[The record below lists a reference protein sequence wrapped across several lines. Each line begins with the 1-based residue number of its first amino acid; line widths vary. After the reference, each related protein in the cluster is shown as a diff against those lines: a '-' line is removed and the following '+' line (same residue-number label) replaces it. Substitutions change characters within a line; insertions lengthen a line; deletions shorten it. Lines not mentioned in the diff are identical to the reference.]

1 MSDPRV
7 KYRPPNWP
15 DKLLGWFCHE
25 EHVEILRGDL
35 YELYQERR
43 QNGTKFWA
51 DLRFCLEV
59 LDLFRPFA
67 LKKKKHQETN
77 DIAMLKNYI
86 KITRRTFTRQKV
98 YSLLNVS
105 GLSIGLAC
113 FILIFLYVRDELSY
127 DRFHP
132 GAERIYR
139 VIEHFESDG
148 VGEHSA
154 SLPFPAGPTL
164 VNDFPRQVEH
174 VVRLFNFQSPTLAL
188 ANKDADKAFNESR
201 VFFADSTFFDVF
213 DFQLEAGDKATALDE
228 PNTILIT
235 RSMARKYFNG
245 EDPMGKFLEFQG
257 TQNVLVT
264 GVLEDAPLNAH
275 FQFDFIVSFSTLK
288 HWYNGDYPR
297 SWYWNPCW
305 TYVVLEENT
314 TKEGLEAQLPAFV
327 QKYFHE
333 FIRDEVTLELQ
344 PLVDIHLHST
354 LDYEIQANSDVKNI
368 YIFSAVALF
377 VLVIAAINFIN
388 LSTARANK
396 RAKEVGV
403 RKSLG
408 SRKSQLITQF
418 VFESV
423 LLTFLAVLIAVG
435 LVISVLPEFNQ
446 LTGRSL
452 DLDVLLDPRFLT
464 GFVILA
470 LTVGLMSG
478 FYPAFVLSSFKT
490 TLVLKNA
497 HLKTSGL
504 SFRRVLVILQFTISI
519 VLIIGTIVAIE
530 QLKYLQNKD
539 LGFDQENILMVPV
552 IRSTMGDHYE
562 TFKTKALQST
572 SIKSITA
579 VEEVVGAKHQVGN
592 YQFEGMERSKPI
604 PRFFVL
610 HDFTKTMDVELI
622 AGRDYDRS
630 VVTDDSLALVVNETL
645 VKSMGWGSAEE
656 AVNKRFYFR
665 NRLEGKII
673 GVVRDYNFVSKHNPI
688 GPLVLPLNTR
698 PRAFDLFIKYLAVKV
713 DGNNLQ
719 AAVNDLKNAW
729 HTVLPNRPFDY
740 FFLDDRLN
748 ESYLGEQ
755 KMSKVTIIFSGLA
768 ILVACLGLFGLATF
782 SVEQRTKEIGVRKV
796 LGITTPQV
804 LILLS
809 KEFMPLVFVAFI
821 LAVPLS
827 YILLREWLSTFAY
840 RVGIEAIPFMVAG
853 LITFLVCMITVA
865 YNAWK
870 ASKINPI
877 DTLKHE

>member
-1 MSDPRV
+1 MNDPFL
-7 KYRPPNWP
+7 KYRPPRWP
-15 DKLLGWFCHE
+15 DKLLGWFCHDE
-25 EHVEILRGDL
+25 QIEILRGDL
-35 YELYQERR
+35 YELYQQRR
-43 QNGTKFWA
+43 ESAPRLWA
-51 DLRFCLEV
+51 DLRFCLDV

-67 LKKKKHQETN
+67 LKKRRHQETN

-86 KITRRTFTRQKV
+86 KIAQRTFTRQKV

-113 FILIFLYVRDELSY
+113 FILILLYVRDELSY

-132 GAERIYR
+132 NAERVYR

-148 VGEHSA
+148 IGEHSA
-154 SLPFPAGPTL
+154 SLPFPTGPTL

-174 VVRLFNFQSPTLAL
+174 AVRLFNFQSPTLAL
-188 ANKDADKAFNESR
+188 ANKEADKAFNESR

-213 DFQLEAGDKATALDE
+213 DFKLETGNKATALDE
-228 PNTILIT
+228 PNSILIT
-235 RSMARKYFNG
+235 RSMARKYFDG
-245 EDPMGKFLEFQG
+245 EDPIGKFLEFQG
-257 TQNVLVT
+257 VQNLLVT
-264 GVLEDAPLNAH
+264 GVLEDAPGNAH
-275 FQFDFIVSFSTLK
+275 FQFDFIISFSTLRY
-288 HWYNGDYPR
+288 WYNGDYPG

-314 TKEGLEAQLPAFV
+314 AKETLEAQLPAFV

-344 PLVDIHLHST
+344 PLVDIHLYSK

-368 YIFSAVALF
+368 YIFGAVALF
-377 VLVIAAINFIN
+377 VLIIAAINFIN

-408 SRKSQLITQF
+408 SRKSQLIAQF

-423 LLTFLAVLIAVG
+423 LFTFLAVLIAVG
-435 LVISVLPEFNQ
+435 LVVSVLPEFNQ
-446 LTGRSL
+446 LTGRVL
-452 DLDVLLDPRFLT
+452 DLDILLGANFLVGLIT
-464 GFVILA
+464 LA
-470 LTVGLMSG
+470 LIVGLMSG
-478 FYPAFVLSSFKT
+478 FYPAFVLSSFNT

-497 HLKTSGL
+497 HLKTNGL
-504 SFRRVLVILQFTISI
+504 SFRRVLVTLQFTISI
-519 VLIIGTIVAIE
+519 VLIIGTIVAID
-530 QLKYLQNKD
+530 QLNYLQDKD
-539 LGFDQENILMVPV
+539 LGFDQENVMMIPV
-552 IRSTMGDHYE
+552 IRSTMGEHYE
-562 TFKTKALQST
+562 SFKTKALQST

-610 HDFTKTMDVELI
+610 HDFTKTMNVELM

-645 VKSMGWGSAEE
+645 VKSMGWSSPEE
-656 AVNKRFYFR
+656 AINKRFYYR
-665 NRLEGKII
+665 KRLVGRVI

-698 PRAFDLFIKYLAVKV
+698 PRAFDLFIKYVAVKV
-713 DGNNLQ
+713 NGDNLQ
-719 AAVNDLKNAW
+719 TAIDDLKSAW

-748 ESYLGEQ
+748 DSYLGEQ
-755 KMSKVTIIFSGLA
+755 KMSRVTIIFSGLA

-782 SVEQRTKEIGVRKV
+782 SVEQRTKEIGIRKV

-804 LILLS
+804 LLLLS
-809 KEFMPLVFVAFI
+809 KEFMPLVLAAFT
-821 LAVPLS
+821 LAVPIS
-827 YILLREWLSTFAY
+827 YLLLREWLSTFAY
-840 RVGIEAIPFMVAG
+840 RIGIEVLPFVVAG
-853 LITFLVCMITVA
+853 SITFLVCMVTVA

-870 ASKINPI
+870 ASGINPI
-877 DTLKHE
+877 DTLKYE